1 MTEGVWSREDGARNC
16 VFTSFSL
23 REFPYVAKD
32 SGWSR
37 MIFSHA
43 SLVKEIII

>member
-1 MTEGVWSREDGARNC
+1 MTEGVWSREHGARNC

-43 SLVKEIII
+43 SLVKETII